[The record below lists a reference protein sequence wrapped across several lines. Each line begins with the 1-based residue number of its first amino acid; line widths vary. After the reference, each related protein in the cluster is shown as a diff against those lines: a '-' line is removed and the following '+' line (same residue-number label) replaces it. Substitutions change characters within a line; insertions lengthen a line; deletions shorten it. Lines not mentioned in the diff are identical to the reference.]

1 MRDTG
6 GERKKSVSAEEGINL
21 PERCIHSEKVGEI
34 GRKKS
39 QRISSDR
46 QLTVRIAY
54 FRLDRERMKSLKKRL
69 QMITFRA
76 LKTTFAT
83 SLCSL
88 LLTV

>member
-1 MRDTG
+1 MQ
-6 GERKKSVSAEEGINL
+6 KQIQKNVSAEERINL
-21 PERCIHSEKVGEI
+21 PGRCVHSERIEEI

-39 QRISSDR
+39 QRRSCDR
-46 QLTVRIAY
+46 QLTIRIAY
-54 FRLDRERMKSLKKRL
+54 SGLDRERMKNLRKRL
-69 QMITFRA
+69 QMITFRP